1 MAASQGNSTALVS
14 DLKITGVEAI
24 YLRLPSVKAQC
35 DSGQDALIVKITT
48 DAGITGYGEVDSSP
62 LAVRGCI
69 EGPFSHTATTG
80 LAHVLLGEDP
90 LRTEYLWHK
99 MYRANIYSG
108 RRGIG
113 IHAMSGID
121 LALWDIKGKAL
132 GLPVWKLLGGGFT
145 QSLRPYASSLFG
157 ASPAETGERARRFAQ
172 AGFTAV
178 KFGWDPMGQDAR
190 TDVALVREARQ
201 GLGPDLDLMIDAGLV
216 FDAKTAIQ
224 RARAFEEF
232 NLFWFEE
239 PLQPDDYEGYAKLS
253 AATSLRIAAGEEES
267 ERKSFLPLMD
277 VGKIDVVQVDL
288 TRCGGFTEAMKIAAL
303 AADRGLP
310 VVNHGFTTYLNVAA
324 ALHYLASIPNTLGLL
339 EFVVEEG
346 TTLRHAISEPIR
358 AAQGR
363 VAVPEAPGLGLDL
376 NEKGI
381 EKYRVA

>member
-1 MAASQGNSTALVS
+1 MAITPPSDLTS
-14 DLKITGVEAI
+14 DLKITGVEAM
-24 YLRLPSVKAQC
+24 YLRVPEVKSQC
-35 DSGQDALIVKITT
+35 DSGQDAMIVKVTT
-48 DAGITGYGEVDSSP
+48 SAGITGYGEVDSSP
-62 LAVRGCI
+62 MAVKGCI

-80 LAHVLLGEDP
+80 LAQVLIGEDP
-90 LRTEYLWHK
+90 MRTEYLWHK

-132 GLPVWKLLGGGFT
+132 GLPVWRLLGGGFT
-145 QSLRPYASSLFG
+145 RSLRPYASSLFG
-157 ASPAETGERARRFAQ
+157 ATPAETGERARRFAGQ
-172 AGFTAV
+172 GFTAV
-178 KFGWDPMGQDAR
+178 KFGWDPMGKDAQ
-190 TDVALVREARQ
+190 TDVALVREARR

-216 FDAKTAIQ
+216 YDAKTAIQ

-232 NLFWFEE
+232 NPFWFEE

-267 ERKSFLPLMD
+267 ERRSFLQLMD

-288 TRCGGFTEAMKIAAL
+288 TRCGGFTEAAKIASL

-324 ALHYLASIPNTLGLL
+324 AIHFLASVPNTLGLL

-346 TTLRHAISEPIR
+346 TTLRHFLSEPIR
-358 AAQGR
+358 AVDGR
-363 VAVPEAPGLGLDL
+363 VAVPDAPGLGISL
-376 NEKGI
+376 NDEGI
-381 EKYRVA
+381 QKFRIC